1 MFVSLKGGSIWDGY
15 REFEIAI
22 LDSYQQLQDSG
33 DTTGMDAKVYVVQFY
48 FIQSKF

>member
-1 MFVSLKGGSIWDGY
+1 MDILISRQGGSIWDGY

-33 DTTGMDAKVYVVQFY
+33 DTTGMDAKVYVVF
-48 FIQSKF
+48 